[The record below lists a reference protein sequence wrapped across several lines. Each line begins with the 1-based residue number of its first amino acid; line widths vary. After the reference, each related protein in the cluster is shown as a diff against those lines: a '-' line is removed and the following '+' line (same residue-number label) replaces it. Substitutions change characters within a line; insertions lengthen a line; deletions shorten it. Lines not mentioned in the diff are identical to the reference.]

1 MFWGTPQ
8 YFLIADLLFLIYVP
22 NLPLAESA
30 QYAVY
35 LFRVYP
41 SRSGA
46 FSMR

>member
-35 LFRVYP
+35 LFRAYP
-41 SRSGA
+41 SCSGA